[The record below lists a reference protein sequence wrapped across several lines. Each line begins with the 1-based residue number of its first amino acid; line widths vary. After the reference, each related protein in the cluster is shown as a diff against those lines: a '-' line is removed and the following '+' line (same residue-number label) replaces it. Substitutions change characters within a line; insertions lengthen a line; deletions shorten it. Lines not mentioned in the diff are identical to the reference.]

1 MKSLG
6 YEAISL
12 GMNGEF
18 CFPLTKKH
26 QPVADLFRSRKL
38 LLGRTFEC
46 SQAEVRQGHTRCTV
60 LEPWSPAMALT
71 MAGGRV
77 YK

>member
-18 CFPLTKKH
+18 CFSLTKKH
-26 QPVADLFRSRKL
+26 QPVADLFLSRKL
-38 LLGRTFEC
+38 LLGRTCEC
-46 SQAEVRQGHTRCTV
+46 SQDEVRQGHTWCTV
-60 LEPWSPAMALT
+60 LEPWSPVMDLT